1 MSNSGN
7 SFSITDIVIVV
18 LGVVLLF
25 VPGGRFLLKL
35 FGAVLIWYGG
45 KNLLAAREASKASKR
60 EDAPFQRDSGFRKEH
75 KDDDEGITI
84 VSEAKEVDY
93 TKE

>member
-1 MSNSGN
+1 MSIFGN
-7 SFSITDIVIVV
+7 NYSITDIVIVV

-25 VPGGRFLLKL
+25 APGRFLLKL

-45 KNLLAAREASKASKR
+45 KNLLAAREASKAAKKEDVSYKR
-60 EDAPFQRDSGFRKEH
+60 NDSIRKDRD
-75 KDDDEGITI
+75 DDDEGITI
-84 VSEAKEVDY
+84 VSDAKEVDY

>member
-7 SFSITDIVIVV
+7 TYSVTDIVIVV

-25 VPGGRFLLKL
+25 APGRFLLKL

-45 KNLLAAREASKASKR
+45 RNLLAAREVSKAAKR
-60 EDAPFQRDSGFRKEH
+60 ENAPFQRDGGIK
-75 KDDDEGITI
+75 KDRDNDDEGITI
-84 VSEAKEVDY
+84 VSDAKEVDY